1 MKINVKKG
9 NVQAHLHRIIGQ
21 LQGLE
26 RMIDEKR
33 DCQLVINQ
41 LMAARASL
49 EKLGILILQDESSVC
64 FIGKG
69 DTKKKLRNLEKI
81 TSNLFKLT

>member
-1 MKINVKKG
+1 MTSHTKKT

-26 RMIDEKR
+26 RMIAEKK
-33 DCQLVINQ
+33 DCQQVITQ

-69 DTKKKLRNLEKI
+69 DSKKKLKDLEKI

>member
-1 MKINVKKG
+1 MKNSEKSKA
-9 NVQAHLHRIIGQ
+9 QTHLRRIIGQ
-21 LQGLE
+21 LQGIE
-26 RMIDEKR
+26 KMIVEKR
-33 DCQLVINQ
+33 NCQEVMNQ

-49 EKLGILILQDESSVC
+49 ERLGILILQDESSYC

-69 DTKKKLRNLEKI
+69 DAKKKLENLEKI